1 MDNTTIE
8 LKECWHEG
16 MDLLLYN
23 PAPPWLISVSTEEGA
38 YQALSLWKQPLY
50 TQICICAQKP

>member
-23 PAPPWLISVSTEEGA
+23 PAPA
-38 YQALSLWKQPLY
+38 MANLSEH
-50 TQICICAQKP
+50 